1 MSKDTA
7 EKFVQRIAG
16 DKDLQ
21 ARLKK
26 IRHKG
31 AKDILAEIVSIGK
44 ELGFVFTLEEYRAVA
59 GR

>member
-1 MSKDTA
+1 MTREAA
-7 EKFVQRIAG
+7 EAFVRKIAG
-16 DKDLQ
+16 DKELQ

-31 AKDILAEIVSIGK
+31 AKEILGELVAVGK
-44 ELGFVFTLEEYRAVA
+44 ELGFDFTLEEYRAVA

>member
-1 MSKDTA
+1 MTKEAA
-7 EKFVQRIAG
+7 ERFVQKIAG
-16 DKDLQ
+16 DHDLQ

-31 AKDILAEIVSIGK
+31 AKDILAEIVAIGK
-44 ELGFVFTLEEYRAVA
+44 ELGFDFTLEEYRAVA